1 MGCVIK
7 TQLKSVM
14 FSNDLISSTIIIRAC
29 TSITAQSITAQTYNN
44 KKNRQKT
51 CRNKVKT
58 GLNSVN
64 LILNQL
70 RNNRHCDSYSNC
82 YPGSLSRRVLRCST
96 FEQAMAMANRCLM
109 IGSSFDVVLSYF
121 ASLLT
126 VFSQQTCPIRRSV
139 L

>member
-14 FSNDLISSTIIIRAC
+14 FCDDLVSSTIIIRAC
-29 TSITAQSITAQTYNN
+29 TSITAQTYNN

-121 ASLLT
+121 APLLS
-126 VFSQQTCPIRRSV
+126 VFSQQTCPIRCSV